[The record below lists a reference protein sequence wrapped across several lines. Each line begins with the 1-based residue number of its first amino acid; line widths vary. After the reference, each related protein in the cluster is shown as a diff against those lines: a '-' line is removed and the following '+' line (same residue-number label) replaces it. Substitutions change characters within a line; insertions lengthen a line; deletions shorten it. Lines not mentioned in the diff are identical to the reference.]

1 VTVRPVLLIAGKD
14 LRQRFRDRSA
24 IVLGFIAPL
33 AIAFLMSAAFG
44 GASDLHVT
52 IGLVDEDRGP
62 IAEAITGTFASPE
75 LEDLFTVERHD
86 RGAAQDAVDGGDVDA
101 ALVIPEG
108 FSEAVTSGEAAD
120 VEVLASVDN
129 PLSAAVT
136 RAVADRVLT
145 QVQAT
150 RIAVATA
157 IATGASPAD
166 AAALAARAADRPPAV
181 SLSADDL
188 GGREL
193 DMISYYAPGMAIFFV
208 LNAIGFTARSWFTEA
223 AQGTLDRMVA
233 APIPRRTVLAG
244 KALSVAVYGTASL
257 ATMAVVTGLAFGAHW
272 GPPAAVAAVI
282 LAMVVAIVA
291 LTALVIAA
299 TRTEQQ
305 AEGLASI
312 LTFTLALLG
321 GNFIFVATAPEAM
334 RRAALLTPNGWA
346 MRGITD
352 LSTGA
357 AATSVLVPIAAILGF
372 AAVTATGAAIAS
384 RRSPAR

>member
-1 VTVRPVLLIAGKD
+1 
-14 LRQRFRDRSA
+14 
-24 IVLGFIAPL
+24 
-33 AIAFLMSAAFG
+33 
-44 GASDLHVT
+44 
-52 IGLVDEDRGP
+52 
-62 IAEAITGTFASPE
+62 
-75 LEDLFTVERHD
+75 
-86 RGAAQDAVDGGDVDA
+86 
-101 ALVIPEG
+101 
-108 FSEAVTSGEAAD
+108 
-120 VEVLASVDN
+120 
-129 PLSAAVT
+129 
-136 RAVADRVLT
+136 
-145 QVQAT
+145 
-150 RIAVATA
+150 
-157 IATGASPAD
+157 
-166 AAALAARAADRPPAV
+166 
-181 SLSADDL
+181 
-188 GGREL
+188 
-193 DMISYYAPGMAIFFV
+193 
-208 LNAIGFTARSWFTEA
+208 
-223 AQGTLDRMVA
+223 
-233 APIPRRTVLAG
+233 
-244 KALSVAVYGTASL
+244 
-257 ATMAVVTGLAFGAHW
+257 
-272 GPPAAVAAVI
+272 VAAVI